1 MARLVRSRA
10 LCSLTYTSH
19 GYSAP
24 GVHSTYIFSCLGWLY
39 VALSRVRSIQ
49 GLYLLA
55 PIETDPT
62 KYALR
67 LDVMALLERMQLIE
81 SATLARLAA
90 SVSCRQAFPFT
101 LQPAAPAAV
110 VLPRHYKVK
119 PSV

>member
-1 MARLVRSRA
+1 M
-10 LCSLTYTSH
+10 
-19 GYSAP
+19 
-24 GVHSTYIFSCLGWLY
+24 
-39 VALSRVRSIQ
+39 ALSRVRSIQ

-81 SATLARLAA
+81 SATLARLAV

-101 LQPAAPAAV
+101 LHPAAPALLQLLSQCARQRRTAAGQLGGTPANSPAI
-110 VLPRHYKVK
+110 LPV
-119 PSV
+119 